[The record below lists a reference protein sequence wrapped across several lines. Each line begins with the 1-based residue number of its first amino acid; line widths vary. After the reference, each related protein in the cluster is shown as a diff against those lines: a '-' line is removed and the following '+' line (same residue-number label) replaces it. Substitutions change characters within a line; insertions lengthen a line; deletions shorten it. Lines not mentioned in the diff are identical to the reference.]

1 MLSMVEDYSR
11 LPHDISVI
19 ISDMAEGEFENKEE
33 YRDIWLV
40 WAAVGVQ
47 FTMVGILTVLIFY

>member
-1 MLSMVEDYSR
+1 MVEDYSR

-33 YRDIWLV
+33 NSDRDIYLV